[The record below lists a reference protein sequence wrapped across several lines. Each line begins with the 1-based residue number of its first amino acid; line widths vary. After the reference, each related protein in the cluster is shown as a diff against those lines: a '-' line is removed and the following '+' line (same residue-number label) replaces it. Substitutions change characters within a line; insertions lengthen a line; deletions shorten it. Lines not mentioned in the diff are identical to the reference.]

1 MHTVQSRVSPFRV
14 LLEIVLCPDIRDRE
28 TSGEDNQYCLVPS
41 DIGDLISLL
50 NLPSP
55 PRLSGF
61 LKLKTS
67 TTFSLIRAWKER
79 WLVMTQD
86 NDQKR
91 IHIYRKRRECYPTKF
106 FRVCPQH
113 CVAVEHSL
121 SGPGLFCF
129 SFAIVEGGRII
140 LAATSEFQMW
150 SWISCIQSSLVD

>member
-1 MHTVQSRVSPFRV
+1 MQSRIFPFRV
-14 LLEIVLCPDIRDRE
+14 LLEIVQRPDIREGE
-28 TSGEDNQYCLVPS
+28 TSDEDYDYRLVS
-41 DIGDLISLL
+41 SYISDLILL
-50 NLPSP
+50 LHLPSP

-61 LKLKTS
+61 LKLKAS
-67 TTFSLIRAWKER
+67 TAFTFIRAWKER

-106 FRVCPQH
+106 FTVCPQH
-113 CVAVEHSL
+113 RVAEEPSL

-129 SFAIVEGGRII
+129 SFAIVEGERIT

-150 SWISCIQSSLVD
+150 SWISCIQSSSLD